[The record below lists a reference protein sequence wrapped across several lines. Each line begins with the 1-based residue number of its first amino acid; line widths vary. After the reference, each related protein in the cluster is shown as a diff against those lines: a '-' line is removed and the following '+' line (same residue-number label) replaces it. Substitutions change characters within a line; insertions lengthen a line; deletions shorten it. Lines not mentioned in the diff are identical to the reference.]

1 MGKSRAR
8 MPAFYRQS
16 IQNAVNQQINISK
29 SKHRTTLNREAI
41 GQVVSY
47 CAVAAAH
54 DLWDWGEKES
64 TLLTLKMNN
73 AASRYI
79 LDHDKYGAPEAK
91 KRLEARTAHLMPE
104 EFWLPVGGL
113 VGSEKK
119 LRVLAERRD
128 AAKMIVRFFVE
139 SLEEMEYTPEQIEIV
154 KEEIK
159 KNYQQFLGWVDDGG
173 EEFAYDRLRRV
184 IEDIYG
190 VGAMVERVKGEEP
203 VFGEPL
209 FKKVF

>member
-1 MGKSRAR
+1 M
-8 MPAFYRQS
+8 
-16 IQNAVNQQINISK
+16 V
-29 SKHRTTLNREAI
+29 HRK
-41 GQVVSY
+41 Q
-47 CAVAAAH
+47 
-54 DLWDWGEKES
+54 
-64 TLLTLKMNN
+64 
-73 AASRYI
+73 
-79 LDHDKYGAPEAK
+79 K

-104 EFWLPVGGL
+104 EFWLPVGSL

-128 AAKMIVRFFVE
+128 AAKMIVRFFAE
-139 SLEEMEYTPEQIEIV
+139 SLEEMEYTPEQIETV

-173 EEFAYDRLRRV
+173 EEVAYDRLRRV

-209 FKKVF
+209 FKKDF

>member
-1 MGKSRAR
+1 MSRGTAYYDLPNGERIELPPTMPDVEEVPGPLCDGK
-8 MPAFYRQS
+8 FE
-16 IQNAVNQQINISK
+16 
-29 SKHRTTLNREAI
+29 L
-41 GQVVSY
+41 
-47 CAVAAAH
+47 
-54 DLWDWGEKES
+54 
-64 TLLTLKMNN
+64 
-73 AASRYI
+73 
-79 LDHDKYGAPEAK
+79 PEAVK
-91 KRLEARTAHLMPE
+91 E
-104 EFWLPVGGL
+104 
-113 VGSEKK
+113 K

-139 SLEEMEYTPEQIEIV
+139 SLEEMEYTPEQIETV

-209 FKKVF
+209 FKKDF

>member
-1 MGKSRAR
+1 M
-8 MPAFYRQS
+8 
-16 IQNAVNQQINISK
+16 
-29 SKHRTTLNREAI
+29 
-41 GQVVSY
+41 
-47 CAVAAAH
+47 
-54 DLWDWGEKES
+54 
-64 TLLTLKMNN
+64 
-73 AASRYI
+73 
-79 LDHDKYGAPEAK
+79 DHDKYGAPEAL

-104 EFWLPVGGL
+104 EFWLPAGGL

-139 SLEEMEYTPEQIEIV
+139 SLEEMEYTPEQIETV

-173 EEFAYDRLRRV
+173 EEVAYDRLRRV

-203 VFGEPL
+203 IFGEPL
-209 FKKVF
+209 FKKDF